1 MQNIYSR
8 LIPAPTYGKFHLPFT
23 CDCGEEHMVTIKVT
37 NEEGFEYLQQRC
49 NHCKD
54 LLRVYAIN
62 GTHKGKIFP
71 GFVYYSIA
79 DFKEVLAERKV
90 KAVCRYFTN
99 LTLNEWFN
107 GELGKEGKSAKVLR
121 DLKSRKYTEP
131 VQFDVTN
138 IGMKCRQEY
147 NKEGFKGISA
157 IPFKESTYVASSL
170 NYFFISTYSN
180 FIRTI
185 IVIELE

>member
-23 CDCGEEHMVTIKVT
+23 CDCGEEHLVTIKVT
-37 NEEGFEYLQQRC
+37 NAEGFEYLQQRC
-49 NHCKD
+49 NHCKE

-71 GFVYYSIA
+71 CFVHYSIA

-90 KAVCRYFTN
+90 KAARCYTTN

-107 GELGKEGKSAKVLR
+107 GELGKEGKSAEVLK
-121 DLKSRKYTEP
+121 DLKSHEYVVP
-131 VQFDVTN
+131 VEFEGCKT
-138 IGMKCRQEY
+138 GMRCKREY
-147 NKEGFKGISA
+147 MNEGFKGISTVA
-157 IPFKESTYVASSL
+157 FKESTYVSSTL
-170 NYFFISTYSN
+170 NYFFIATYSN
-180 FIRTI
+180 FVRI
-185 IVIELE
+185 IVVMELE